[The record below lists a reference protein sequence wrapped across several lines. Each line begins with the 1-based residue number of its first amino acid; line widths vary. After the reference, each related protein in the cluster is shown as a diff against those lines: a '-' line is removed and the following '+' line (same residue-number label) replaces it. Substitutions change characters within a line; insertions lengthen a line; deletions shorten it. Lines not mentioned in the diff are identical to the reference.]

1 MKLSDDF
8 LVGIH
13 INDMIWI
20 LGSLMSSRFVIKF
33 NCSIRFF
40 LMMIWPLFIID
51 LLGLFTRLHNLHS
64 GFAHYRIIMLYYL
77 MLFQ

>member
-20 LGSLMSSRFVIKF
+20 LGSFIPSKFVIKF

-40 LMMIWPLFIID
+40 LMIVWSLFIID
-51 LLGLFTRLHNLHS
+51 LMGLFSRLHNLHS
-64 GFAHYRIIMLYYL
+64 CFAHYRIIKLYYL